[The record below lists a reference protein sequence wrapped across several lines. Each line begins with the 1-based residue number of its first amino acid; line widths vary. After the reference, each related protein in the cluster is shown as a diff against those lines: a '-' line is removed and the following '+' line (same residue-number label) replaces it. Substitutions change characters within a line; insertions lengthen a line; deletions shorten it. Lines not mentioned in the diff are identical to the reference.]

1 MEPEPT
7 AKKHDLHLTNHE
19 GNIRHRHRLRH
30 GFRARPSGGCRDR
43 RNNRRLGIQLPAL
56 GQAGIL
62 LSGGGTLP
70 PASAGLPRRPAPRDR
85 RSGGRTARRGAA
97 YQGGFGRHD
106 GQHAVPGRP
115 HVHAAGAA
123 PRIRRRSGR
132 DVRPVERPHGAAGI
146 GRNHRPVRPQRDQ
159 LCPPFGQP
167 LLGRMLLGQMPA
179 PAARQPAAPPRRI
192 CHGRALRLD
201 TRRAHRGGQSL
212 RDTRQPLRRRVETDV
227 GRGLGRIP
235 SGGVFRST
243 RPRVATHRAQHQ
255 QDEPHVRPRCGDDH
269 ARVGTDARTSRRGR
283 SRGGQHRR
291 PCGSRRRRNPL
302 RHGRAQPRH
311 LGLPHGADA
320 FG

>member
-30 GFRARPSGGCRDR
+30 GFRARPSGGCRDK

-62 LSGGGTLP
+62 LPGGGPLP

-146 GRNHRPVRPQRDQ
+146 GRNHSPVRPQRDQ

-192 CHGRALRLD
+192 CHGRACSPERTIPPRYAPAIAPQGRNRCGPRPGED
-201 TRRAHRGGQSL
+201 S
-212 RDTRQPLRRRVETDV
+212 LRRRFSKHSTPHCY
-227 GRGLGRIP
+227 P
-235 SGGVFRST
+235 SC
-243 RPRVATHRAQHQ
+243 ATSARRTARATTL
-255 QDEPHVRPRCGDDH
+255 P
-269 ARVGTDARTSRRGR
+269 GR
-283 SRGGQHRR
+283 SRPRG
-291 PCGSRRRRNPL
+291 RRRSDF
-302 RHGRAQPRH
+302 PR
-311 LGLPHGADA
+311 GSQ
-320 FG
+320 